1 MTLFDRTVLALPF
14 YEERHR
20 RLAERLEALAAD
32 LAPKLAEWERRG
44 PDEMGRQLT
53 LALAEAGLFA
63 YAADPAAEP
72 DFRAVALIREG
83 LAQVHDLCDFAFATQ
98 ALGAAAVVHYGSP
111 EQRAAL
117 LPDVVAG
124 RRIGSLAISEPEAG
138 SDAAAVA
145 LRAERRGDVFV
156 LNGEK
161 TWIANATIAHY
172 HTVLART
179 GEGPGMLGLS
189 VLLVPS
195 DAPGL
200 SVEPIAAIAPRAFGR
215 LAFRDCAVPVANAVG
230 RPGRGFQVA
239 MEVLDRYRL
248 TVGAAA
254 VGFARRALA
263 AGLGVALARKIK
275 TVPLF
280 DMQATQLK
288 LADAGVGLAA
298 SALLVARAAWELDHG
313 DPAYAVQSSI
323 AKLHATEA
331 AQRIVDDVV
340 QLHGAAGLVR
350 DSLPERLY
358 RQVRSLR
365 IYEGTSEIQR
375 FIIAAELR
383 RAAALARDWE
393 G

>member
-1 MTLFDRTVLALPF
+1 MKLFDRTVLALPF

-20 RLAERLEALAAD
+20 RVAERVEALADD
-32 LAPKLAEWERRG
+32 LVPKLAEWESSG

-53 LALAEAGLFA
+53 GAIADTGLFA
-63 YAADPAAEP
+63 YASSSSAEP
-72 DFRAVALIREG
+72 DFRAIALIREG

-111 EQRAAL
+111 EQRTAL

-124 RRIGSLAISEPEAG
+124 RRIGSLAISEPEVG
-138 SDAAAVA
+138 SDAAAVV

-156 LNGEK
+156 LDGEK

-172 HTVLART
+172 HTVLVRT

-195 DAPGL
+195 DSSGL
-200 SVEPIAAIAPRAFGR
+200 TVEPIATIAPRAFGR
-215 LAFRDCAVPVANAVG
+215 LLFRNCTVPVANVVG
-230 RPGRGFQVA
+230 KPGRGFQVA

-263 AGLGVALARKIK
+263 AGLEVARTRRIK

-298 SALLVARAAWELDHG
+298 GALLVARAAWELDCG
-313 DPAYAVQSSI
+313 SPTYAVQSSI

-340 QLHGAAGLVR
+340 QLHGAAGVVH

-375 FIIAAELR
+375 FIIAGELR
-383 RAAALARDWE
+383 RADVGARA
-393 G
+393 